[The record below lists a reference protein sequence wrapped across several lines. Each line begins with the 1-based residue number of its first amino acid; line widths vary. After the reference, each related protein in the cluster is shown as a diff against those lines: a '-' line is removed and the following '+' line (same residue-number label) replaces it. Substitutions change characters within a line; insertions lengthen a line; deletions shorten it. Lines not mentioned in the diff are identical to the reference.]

1 MTTLYTNIIQAKMNK
16 EKKIALLLDP
26 EKMQLHEVLKIINKI
41 KQTPI
46 SYIFV
51 GGSTFS
57 GDYLDELIQQLKDNL
72 NLPIFIFPG
81 NASQIANNADALLFL
96 SLLSGRNPKYLIE
109 QQIEAVSY
117 LEHSDLEIISTAY
130 LLIDGGKETAV
141 QRVSETIPIPNTD
154 FDLAYKTAKAGEYL
168 GSKLIYL
175 EAGSGA
181 DNPVPVE
188 MIAYI
193 ASKTTIPLLVGGG
206 IRTKKAIDA
215 AFDAGATIVVIG
227 TAFEEDN
234 AFFKE

>member
-1 MTTLYTNIIQAKMNK
+1 MNTLYSKIVQAKINN

-26 EKMQLHEVLKIINKI
+26 EKIQLHEVLKIKNI

-51 GGSTFS
+51 GGSTFN
-57 GDYLDELIQQLKDNL
+57 GDYLDELMLQLKKNID
-72 NLPIFIFPG
+72 LPIFIFPG
-81 NASQIANNADALLFL
+81 NASQIAKNADALLFL

-117 LEHSDLEIISTAY
+117 LEHSDLEVISTAY
-130 LLIDGGKETAV
+130 LLIDGGIETAV
-141 QRVSETIPIPNTD
+141 QRVSETIPISNTD

-181 DNPVPVE
+181 KNPVPIE
-188 MIAYI
+188 MIQHI

-206 IRTKKAIDA
+206 IRTKKAIDD